1 MIKLK
6 QDKVF
11 FIGEIGINHAGS
23 IKKIKNYIDLASQ
36 YGIDAIKLQLGS
48 PEKFTTIENFKRFK
62 LRSKTMINSS
72 EIPHLVKYAKKK
84 KVLLF
89 ASPITE
95 DYVKLIAKEF
105 GVIKIASGDI
115 NFTPILKE
123 AFKSKKLTIISTG
136 ASTLKEISNIFKIF
150 KNKKKVILMHCIS
163 NYPTKIEDSNLI
175 NIEYLRKKFGVH
187 VGYSNHVL
195 GIKACEVA
203 ISLGARIVEFHFTDN
218 KRRSFIDHKISLEP
232 KDFVKLKINSEKIIK
247 SIGKPRDKQFSSESN
262 YKELR
267 KGVVYLNDFK
277 KGTILKK
284 THLGFARPSK
294 YLSFDKI
301 NKVIGKKLK
310 KNVNRFYLTREKD
323 FY

>member
-1 MIKLK
+1 
-6 QDKVF
+6 
-11 FIGEIGINHAGS
+11 
-23 IKKIKNYIDLASQ
+23 
-36 YGIDAIKLQLGS
+36 
-48 PEKFTTIENFKRFK
+48 
-62 LRSKTMINSS
+62 
-72 EIPHLVKYAKKK
+72 
-84 KVLLF
+84 
-89 ASPITE
+89 
-95 DYVKLIAKEF
+95 
-105 GVIKIASGDI
+105 
-115 NFTPILKE
+115 
-123 AFKSKKLTIISTG
+123 
-136 ASTLKEISNIFKIF
+136 
-150 KNKKKVILMHCIS
+150 MHCIS

-277 KGTILKK
+277 KVTILKK